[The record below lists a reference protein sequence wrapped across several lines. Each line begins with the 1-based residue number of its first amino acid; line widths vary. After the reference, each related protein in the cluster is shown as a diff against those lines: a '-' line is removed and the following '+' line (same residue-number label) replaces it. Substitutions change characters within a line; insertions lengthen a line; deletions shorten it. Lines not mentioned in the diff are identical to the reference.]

1 MEAYHKIAAIV
12 LAAGYSSRMGE
23 LKPLLSLGDKTV
35 LEKVIDAFR
44 KAGID
49 DVRVVVGYEA
59 QRLIPLLE
67 KRKVQIIQNIEFEKG
82 MFSSVQAG
90 IKSLQ
95 VGNTEGFFIMPA
107 DYPLIKPDTLKK
119 LVEAYQTTRSKIIY
133 PRYASAKGHPPI
145 LSIELIEEIL
155 HFQQPGGLRKILE
168 RYQSESEYLE
178 VTDRFILMDMDTIKD
193 YERMVNA
200 NIEDQQFAKDE

>member
-1 MEAYHKIAAIV
+1 MEAYQKIAAIV

-23 LKPLLSLGDKTV
+23 LKPLLPLGDKTV
-35 LEKVIDAFR
+35 IEKVIDAFR

-59 QRLIPLLE
+59 QRLMPLLE

-95 VGNTEGFFIMPA
+95 
-107 DYPLIKPDTLKK
+107 
-119 LVEAYQTTRSKIIY
+119 
-133 PRYASAKGHPPI
+133 
-145 LSIELIEEIL
+145 
-155 HFQQPGGLRKILE
+155 
-168 RYQSESEYLE
+168 
-178 VTDRFILMDMDTIKD
+178 
-193 YERMVNA
+193 
-200 NIEDQQFAKDE
+200 